1 MRKLI
6 TKTVFVVVLMLT
18 LNIGTGLWLQ
28 HQVSLSLEKESALQR
43 VAVDLAL
50 MMASEARMERSMTE
64 LGESPEANL
73 NAPMAQVIQMKT
85 LSHVQM
91 VRLRIDAQ
99 KAWGDLSSLKNLV
112 RDRNEAHSTSLQIIN
127 LVKNH
132 HENLAPMLWTKIARP
147 AFSHYVTETRLLF
160 ADISR
165 QVQKINASVVHRRT
179 LQTWVQIV
187 TLFAWAI
194 VLFWDFKALSK
205 MANRLERAAEIV
217 RQASSR
223 DLTRLSQVDG
233 ADEAGEVGRGID
245 HLILELSDVTRD
257 LNDNAHSIARETDH
271 LSKVLSTVS
280 SGFVEALRTLENVR
294 EKAKELAEQ
303 SRGESELA
311 LDMGRTSKQAVLEA
325 DHGAQTVRSVLDSVR
340 TSAQE
345 ITGLANRIAGLEEA
359 SQKVGTIAGSIAA
372 IATQTNLLAL
382 NAAIEAARA
391 GEQGRGFAVVA
402 EEVRKLAQTTSQATE
417 EIGTAIAAIQTSIA
431 ETVTDI
437 RHEASALS
445 ECGAQAVQAEKAI
458 DTLAAMVRAT
468 GQNVEVIVGETEV
481 QKTSSDRI
489 LEAVN
494 ALSQVM
500 DARGRDVASAVPA
513 VDRLRGIVDTLS
525 ALTSSFK
532 TVSHEHTLSKE
543 PA

>member
-73 NAPMAQVIQMKT
+73 NAPMAQVIQMKA

-217 RQASSR
+217 RQASS
-223 DLTRLSQVDG
+223 
-233 ADEAGEVGRGID
+233 
-245 HLILELSDVTRD
+245 RD